1 MDFDA
6 HAHLPEGDRLRVP
19 ETWCGVV
26 CATQE
31 AEFEPLSELAKM
43 RPTLIPAFG
52 IHPWYVRERT
62 ARWKDVLRQFLE
74 KTPRAQIGE
83 IGLDKAK
90 IELAPLNEQ
99 IPVFVE
105 QLRLAA
111 EKKCVAHIHCVRAW
125 QEMTAILRREHVLP
139 RLHFHAF
146 SGSKEIVRQ
155 LMQLADATFSVSKE
169 RRERAGKKI
178 RNALESIPENRLL
191 EESDSNFS
199 D

>member
-6 HAHLPEGDRLRVP
+6 HAHLPEGDCSRVP
-19 ETWCGVV
+19 EAWHGVI
-26 CATQE
+26 CATKE
-31 AEFEPLSELAKM
+31 AEFEPLAELAAM
-43 RPTLIPAFG
+43 RPTLVPAFG
-52 IHPWYVRERT
+52 IHPWFVRERT
-62 ARWKDVLRQFLE
+62 ANWEDRLRQFLE

-90 IELAPLNEQ
+90 TELASLDEQ

-111 EKKCVAHIHCVRAW
+111 EKNVVAHIHCVRAW
-125 QEMTAILRREHVLP
+125 REMTDILRRERQLP

-146 SGSKEIVRQ
+146 SGSKEIVRE
-155 LMQLADATFSVSKE
+155 LTRLADTTFSIAKE
-169 RRERAGKKI
+169 QRERAGKKI
-178 RNALESIPENRLL
+178 RNALESIPENRLF

-199 D
+199 I